1 MKKVELINKHKLDI
15 KKNLREAKKVQKEFE
30 KFQCLFY
37 QKKESL
43 ADEVEKLK
51 KEVNFVVHFFFFFFQ
66 LSCSF
71 LFSSNVTC
79 TIVAR
84 KVNMMMTVNDLIK
97 FFQSEQ
103 KSAG

>member
-30 KFQCLFY
+30 KSQCLFY

-51 KEVNFVVHFFFFFFQ
+51 KEVNFVVHFFFFFFSIE
-66 LSCSF
+66 LF
-71 LFSSNVTC
+71 LFVQFE
-79 TIVAR
+79 R
-84 KVNMMMTVNDLIK
+84 NMYNCC
-97 FFQSEQ
+97 SE
-103 KSAG
+103 SEYDDDSE